1 MEEYTDETP
10 VASEP
15 MKFPWGCDFGSHG
28 VALYDF
34 YECQMTQNPGNDAFW
49 RIISGE
55 TPTNYTGPSS
65 AMLEG
70 HGMFFFISNCNVNY
84 CYLFFVKIQELV
96 QFFNY
101 YKNCSCLYYCEACQQ
116 HQTV

>member
-1 MEEYTDETP
+1 MFVLEMEEYTDETP

-34 YECQMTQNPGNDAFW
+34 HECQMTQNPGNDAFW

-70 HGMFFFISNCNVNY
+70 HGITCFT
-84 CYLFFVKIQELV
+84 
-96 QFFNY
+96 
-101 YKNCSCLYYCEACQQ
+101 
-116 HQTV
+116 H